1 METTTDTMNEK
12 KDLKNVKVIMGF
24 VITMTLLFISAW
36 LAFKG
41 SFLSTTCSVIAVM
54 AFQSTLI
61 QNYR

>member
-1 METTTDTMNEK
+1 METVSNTTDEK
-12 KDLKNVKVIMGF
+12 RDLKTVKVIMGF

-41 SFLSTTCSVIAVM
+41 SFLSTTCAVIAVM

>member
-1 METTTDTMNEK
+1 METTIDTMNK
-12 KDLKNVKVIMGF
+12 KNDIKNVKVIMGF

-41 SFLSTTCSVIAVM
+41 SFLSTTCASIALM